1 MPWREIRIP
10 KVGRKSADMKTI
22 ATPVADETTRFP
34 PARTALRDLYR
45 TIRHLPSS
53 DPYAPA
59 RLARIADQ
67 AEYLLGSWPAEQ
79 WPADLYSGQP
89 LPARAVLLGWVA
101 TARRDIG
108 HAGTA
113 PGTSWPYPQWHRIS
127 TTLLAALVPF
137 A

>member
-1 MPWREIRIP
+1 MKQTPALP
-10 KVGRKSADMKTI
+10 ADD
-22 ATPVADETTRFP
+22 ATRFP
-34 PARTALRDLYR
+34 PARAVLRDLYR
-45 TIRHLPSS
+45 TVRHLPSS

-67 AEYLLGSWPAEQ
+67 AEYLLETWPLAD
-79 WPADLYSGQP
+79 WPEALHSGQA
-89 LPARAVLLGWVA
+89 LPERHVLMGWLT
-101 TARRDIG
+101 TARREIG

-113 PGTSWPYPQWHRIS
+113 AGTIWPYPQWHRIT

>member
-1 MPWREIRIP
+1 MTIP
-10 KVGRKSADMKTI
+10 SAPAAGD
-22 ATPVADETTRFP
+22 PTRFP

-45 TIRHLPSS
+45 TVRHLPST

-67 AEYLLGSWPAEQ
+67 MEYLLETWPAEQ
-79 WPADLYSGQP
+79 WPAALHSGQP
-89 LPARAVLLGWVA
+89 LLARAVLMGWVA
-101 TARRDIG
+101 AARREIG

-113 PGTSWPYPQWHRIS
+113 PGTSWPYPQWQRIT
-127 TTLLAALVPF
+127 TTLLAVLVPF

>member
-1 MPWREIRIP
+1 MHDT
-10 KVGRKSADMKTI
+10 SALPTGDH
-22 ATPVADETTRFP
+22 TRFP

-45 TIRHLPSS
+45 TVRHLPSS

-59 RLARIADQ
+59 RLARITDQ
-67 AEYLLGSWPAEQ
+67 AEYLLETWPLAE
-79 WPADLYSGQP
+79 WPVALHSGQP
-89 LPARAVLLGWVA
+89 LPERHVLLGWVA
-101 TARRDIG
+101 TARREIT

-113 PGTSWPYPQWHRIS
+113 AGTVWPYPQWHRIT

>member
-1 MPWREIRIP
+1 
-10 KVGRKSADMKTI
+10 MKHT
-22 ATPVADETTRFP
+22 AAPAASESLRFP
-34 PARTALRDLYR
+34 PVRTALRDLYR
-45 TIRHLPSS
+45 SLRHLPSS

-67 AEYLLGSWPAEQ
+67 AEYLLDSWPAEQ
-79 WPADLYSGQP
+79 WPAALHAGQP

-101 TARRDIG
+101 TARRDIA

-113 PGTSWPYPQWHRIS
+113 PGTAWPYPQWHRIS